1 MAVCIATTAPWI
13 GGSSPSSRVP
23 SSPTRTTAETGW
35 PRSDGPAV
43 KYISSAPGTRMLTLP
58 CPFAEI
64 APPATTR
71 RAISVTWPA
80 RSLSTAHPLA
90 CRGQR
95 IPACRCGTSLL
106 LQPDLVGADEFRV
119 TGEGGVDLRRG
130 QPVTRQGVAVPGLG
144 PAPGGLAALPALG
157 ARPGLV
163 VKDPAEMPVD
173 LRHGPDRVLGQVEVA
188 DVGEAA
194 VD

>member
-1 MAVCIATTAPWI
+1 MAVCMATTAPWI
-13 GGSSPSSRVP
+13 GGSSPSSKVP
-23 SSPTRTTAETGW
+23 SSPIRTTADAGW
-35 PRSDGPAV
+35 SRSEGPAV
-43 KYISSAPGTRMLTLP
+43 KYISSAPGTRTLTLP

-64 APPATTR
+64 APLATTR

-95 IPACRCGTSLL
+95 IPARRYGASLL

-119 TGEGGVDLRRG
+119 PGEGCVDLRRG
-130 QPVTRQGVAVPGLG
+130 QPVTRQRVAVPGLG
-144 PAPGGLAALPALG
+144 LAAFGLEVLPALG

-163 VKDPAEMPVD
+163 V
-173 LRHGPDRVLGQVEVA
+173 
-188 DVGEAA
+188 
-194 VD
+194 